1 MSTSQRSTEST
12 DDLLRRAVRE
22 LVDAYNRSSASLP
35 PPREKSVFEKFLPG
49 GRSKTPS
56 PEVRVVADEKT
67 TLDEARERFN
77 SLLKRA
83 GLARCE
89 ERDLVASLCRECQR
103 PEAAGVAD
111 RWTRGEPLGGWKQ
124 PMSQYEVVWL
134 LGVAAAAAVLALV
147 VVARRKGSAPFRR
160 GELAASA
167 DFKAL
172 VRVKSQGGEAAAQAQ
187 TVIDAERSPWTFKLE
202 GGLSTLEPT
211 ERRVLLRS
219 LSALDVGIVRW
230 VPSPGSRYDEK
241 AMRSEQSR
249 DDASEW
255 VVERAIEDAEGYKRN
270 DAVLLAASVS
280 VCTADWWCLAH
291 TNPENPVARAIRDD
305 PERYTGLEP
314 QYVFGWT
321 VLQGFR
327 VVEDLRR
334 DFDEKTLREWA
345 EGFRTSLV
353 DRYPHRDDRR
363 LVEHGVAGAR
373 FDPSVMNAVGESPV
387 ADARVVRIEERDG
400 IPQRGLGSLGAP
412 PLLYAIVRV
421 EEV

>member
-1 MSTSQRSTEST
+1 MSTGQRSTEST

-22 LVDAYNRSSASLP
+22 LVDAFNRSSASQP
-35 PPREKSVFEKFLPG
+35 PPEEKRTFRDRFFG
-49 GRSKTPS
+49 DRSKS
-56 PEVRVVADEKT
+56 ASQEVRVVADEPRT
-67 TLDEARERFN
+67 RDEARRRFE
-77 SLLKRA
+77 SLLKCP
-83 GLARCE
+83 GVTTGE
-89 ERDLVASLCRECQR
+89 ERDLVQRLCREQQHPAAVSVALR
-103 PEAAGVAD
+103 WISERAPRDWEHKMEA
-111 RWTRGEPLGGWKQ
+111 
-124 PMSQYEVVWL
+124 YEVTRL
-134 LGVAAAAAVLALV
+134 LAVAAAVAVVALV
-147 VVARRKGSAPFRR
+147 AIARRKGAAPFQG

-172 VRVKSQGGEAAAQAQ
+172 LRVKSQGGEAAAHARA
-187 TVIDAERSPWTFKLE
+187 VIDAEASPWTFKLD

-211 ERRVLLRS
+211 ERRVLLKS
-219 LSALDVGIVRW
+219 LSALDVGVVRW
-230 VPSPGSRYDEK
+230 VPSPGSRYDEE
-241 AMRSEQSR
+241 AMRSERSR
-249 DDASEW
+249 DDASVW
-255 VVERAIEDAEGYKRN
+255 VVERSIEDAEGYKRN

-291 TNPENPVARAIRDD
+291 ANPENPLARAIRDD

-314 QYVFGWT
+314 EYVFGWT

-345 EGFRTSLV
+345 EGYRTSLV
-353 DRYPHRDDRR
+353 GWYPHRDDRR

-373 FDPSVMNAVGESPV
+373 FDPSVMKAVGESPV